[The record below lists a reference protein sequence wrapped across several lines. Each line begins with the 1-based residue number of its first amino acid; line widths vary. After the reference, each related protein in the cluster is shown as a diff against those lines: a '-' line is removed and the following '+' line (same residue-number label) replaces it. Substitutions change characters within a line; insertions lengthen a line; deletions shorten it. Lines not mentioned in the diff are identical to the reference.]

1 MATTIRDIAKLAKV
15 SASTVS
21 RVINDDPRISEKTKK
36 KVKKIIEEMN
46 YIPNS
51 MAKQLV
57 MKTSFNIG
65 FLFNSHINTLPVDY
79 YFYNM
84 IGGLQSVIFS
94 NNYELTI
101 CDFSYLKPT
110 ENLLERF
117 VYNKR
122 VDGVV
127 LHATLVNADIIKRLN
142 DIDFPYVVIGNINLD
157 FPSTWV
163 DIDNNFAGE
172 LACKHMLDRGYKKIA
187 FIGGTATETVS
198 NQRIEGYKRQL
209 TSSKIPVNSKYI
221 MNGMGT
227 DEDGYRCMKELLQL
241 DPLPDAVICIN
252 DYTAFGVIK
261 ALKET
266 NLKLPEEVGI
276 ITFDNFPLAPY
287 MTPSLTSID
296 IDTFKLGIRAGE
308 MIMEKVKGD
317 KQHKEERISPG
328 IIFRDSTAK
337 DMNLILK

>member
-1 MATTIRDIAKLAKV
+1 MAITIRDIAKLAKV

-65 FLFNSHINTLPVDY
+65 FLFNSHINTLPLDF

-127 LHATLVNADIIKRLN
+127 LHATVVNADIINRLN
-142 DIDFPYVVIGNINLD
+142 EIDFPYVVIGNTNLD
-157 FPSTWV
+157 FCSAWV
-163 DIDNNFAGE
+163 DIDNNFAGK
-172 LACKHMLDRGYKKIA
+172 LACKHMLDMGYRKIA
-187 FIGGTATETVS
+187 FIGGTDTETVS
-198 NQRIEGYKRQL
+198 NQRIEGYKNQL
-209 TSSKIPVNSKYI
+209 ISSNISVNSQYI
-221 MNGMGT
+221 INGMGT
-227 DEDGYRCMKELLQL
+227 KEDGYYCMKKLLQL
-241 DPLPDAVICIN
+241 DPFPDAVICIN
-252 DYTAFGVIK
+252 DYTAFGAIR

-296 IDTFKLGIRAGE
+296 IDTFMLGKRAGE
-308 MIMEKVKGD
+308 IIMERIKGNKIH
-317 KQHKEERISPG
+317 KQESISPG
-328 IIFRDSTAK
+328 IILRDSTAREK
-337 DMNLILK
+337 IKG

>member
-1 MATTIRDIAKLAKV
+1 MATTIRDIARLAKV

-21 RVINDDPRISEKTKK
+21 RVINNDPRISEKTRK

-57 MKTSFNIG
+57 MKTSFSIG
-65 FLFNSHINTLPVDY
+65 FLFNSRINTLPLDY

-84 IGGLQSVIFS
+84 IGGLQSIIFA

-101 CDFSYLKPT
+101 CDFNYLKPS

-163 DIDNNFAGE
+163 DIDNNYAGK
-172 LACKHMLDRGYKKIA
+172 LACKHMLDMGYSKIA
-187 FIGGTATETVS
+187 FIGGTPTETVS
-198 NQRIEGYKRQL
+198 NQRIEGYKKQL
-209 TSSKIPVNSKYI
+209 ISSDIPINPQYI

-227 DEDGYRCMKELLQL
+227 DEDGYQCMKKLLQL
-241 DPLPDAVICIN
+241 KPMPDAVICIN
-252 DYTAFGVIK
+252 DYTAFGAIK
-261 ALKET
+261 ALQES
-266 NLKLPEEVGI
+266 NLKLPDEMGI

-296 IDTFKLGIRAGE
+296 IDTFVLGVRAGE
-308 MIMEKVKGD
+308 MIMDKVKGNMV
-317 KQHKEERISPG
+317 HKHVRISPD
-328 IIFRDSTAK
+328 IIVRESTSRNK
-337 DMNLILK
+337 SL

>member
-1 MATTIRDIAKLAKV
+1 MATIRDIAKLAKV

-36 KVKKIIEEMN
+36 KVKKIIEEMH

-57 MKTSFNIG
+57 MKTSFSIG
-65 FLFNSHINTLPVDY
+65 FLFNSHINSLPLDY

-101 CDFSYLKPT
+101 CDFSYLKPS

-127 LHATLVNADIIKRLN
+127 LHSSLVNSEIIQRLN
-142 DIDFPYVVIGNINLD
+142 EIQFPYVVIGNSNLD
-157 FPSTWV
+157 FCSTWV
-163 DIDNNFAGE
+163 DIDNNFAGK

-187 FIGGTATETVS
+187 FIGGTTTETVS
-198 NQRIEGYKRQL
+198 NQRIEGYKSQL
-209 TSSKIPVNSKYI
+209 KSSKMPVFPEYI
-221 MNGMGT
+221 MHGMGT
-227 DEDGYRCMKELLQL
+227 DEDGYQCMKKLLQL
-241 DPLPDAVICIN
+241 DSMPDAVICIN
-252 DYTAFGVIK
+252 DYTAYGVIK

-296 IDTFKLGIRAGE
+296 IDTFKLGERAGE
-308 MIMEKVKGD
+308 LIMEKVKGNKFD
-317 KQHKEERISPG
+317 KHERISPG
-328 IIFRDSTAK
+328 IIIRDSTARDK
-337 DMNLILK
+337 NSDL

>member
-65 FLFNSHINTLPVDY
+65 FLFNSHINTLPLDY

-101 CDFSYLKPT
+101 CDFSFLKPS

-127 LHATLVNADIIKRLN
+127 LHATVINEDIIKRLN
-142 DIDFPYVVIGNINLD
+142 DIDFPYVVIGNINVD

-163 DIDNNFAGE
+163 DIDNNYAGK
-172 LACKHMLDRGYKKIA
+172 LACQHMLDKGYRKIA
-187 FIGGTATETVS
+187 FIGGTPTETIS
-198 NQRIEGYKRQL
+198 NQRIEGYKKQL
-209 TSSKIPVNSKYI
+209 ISSNIAVNSEYI

-227 DEDGYRCMKELLQL
+227 NEDGYNCTKKLLQL
-241 DPLPDAVICIN
+241 NPIPDAIICIN
-252 DYTAFGVIK
+252 DYTAFGAIR

-266 NLKLPEEVGI
+266 DLKIPEEVGI

-287 MTPSLTSID
+287 ITPSLTSID
-296 IDTFKLGIRAGE
+296 IDTFKLGKRAGE
-308 MIMEKVKGD
+308 MIMEKVKGNELHR
-317 KQHKEERISPG
+317 QERISPG
-328 IIFRDSTAK
+328 IIFRDSTARDK
-337 DMNLILK
+337 AL